1 MHAKNFNQFL
11 YDIIIIN
18 FFIMHE
24 LYTHGFDDHSI
35 FVKLNFFT
43 ERIWKI
49 LDSCLKFVNT

>member
-24 LYTHGFDDHSI
+24 LYTHGFDDPSI

-43 ERIWKI
+43 ERI
-49 LDSCLKFVNT
+49 

>member
-18 FFIMHE
+18 FFIMFE
-24 LYTHGFDDHSI
+24 LYTRRGFDDSSI

-43 ERIWKI
+43 ERI
-49 LDSCLKFVNT
+49 